1 VIPYGRQD
9 ISDEDVAA
17 VVAALR
23 SDFIT
28 QGPAIDAFEAALA
41 SYVGAADAVAVC
53 NATAALHIAYLALGL
68 GPGDRLWTA
77 PNTFV
82 ATANAARFCG
92 AEVDFVDIA
101 SDTYLMDVGSLAA
114 RLARARRQSRL
125 PKIVAPV
132 HFAGQS
138 CDMRAIRALADD
150 YGFKIVED
158 AAHAIGADYLDR
170 KVGDCR
176 FSDLAV
182 FSFHPVKIVTTAE
195 GGVVTVNDPAL
206 AVRLRELRSHGT
218 TREASRME
226 GPTEGPWY
234 YQQIDLGYNYRM
246 TDLQAAL
253 GSSQMKRIDAFVAR
267 RRALATRYDETFANL
282 PLIRPAQGVDGR
294 SAFHLYP
301 IQLHLDAIGRTRR
314 EIFESLRAAG
324 IGVNVHYIPVHLQ
337 PYYRRRGFKP
347 GDFPE
352 AERYYE
358 RAISIPLFAAMTDA
372 EQQEVI
378 ARLSETLLA
387 RAA

>member
-17 VVAALR
+17 VVATLR

-28 QGPAIDAFEAALA
+28 QGPAIDAFEKNLAA
-41 SYVGAADAVAVC
+41 YVGAKQAVAVC

-68 GPGDRLWTA
+68 VPGDRLWTV

-82 ATANAARFCG
+82 ATANAARYCG

-101 SDTYLMDVGSLAA
+101 ADTYLMDVDALAS
-114 RLARARRQSRL
+114 RLAKAKRQGRL

-138 CDMRAIRALADD
+138 CDVRAIRALADD

-158 AAHAIGADYLDR
+158 AAHAIGADYLNR

-176 FSDLAV
+176 YSDLCV
-182 FSFHPVKIVTTAE
+182 FSFHPVKIITTGE
-195 GGVVTVNDPAL
+195 GGVVTVNDPQA
-206 AVRLRELRSHGT
+206 AMRLRELRSHGT
-218 TREASRME
+218 TRDPARME
-226 GPTEGPWY
+226 GPSEGAWY
-234 YQQIDLGYNYRM
+234 YQQIDLGLNYRM
-246 TDLQAAL
+246 TDMQAAL
-253 GSSQMKRIDAFVAR
+253 GTSQMQRIDAFVAR
-267 RRALATRYDETFANL
+267 RRALAARYDEKLAGL
-282 PLIRPAQGVDGR
+282 PLLKPVQSPDGK
-294 SAFHLYP
+294 SAYHLYP
-301 IQLHLDAIGRTRR
+301 IQLDLETIGRTRR
-314 EIFESLRAAG
+314 EIFDALRASG

-347 GDFPE
+347 GDFPI

-358 RAISIPLFAAMTDA
+358 RALSIPLFAGMTDA
-372 EQQEVI
+372 ELAEVV
-378 ARLSETLLA
+378 ARLGDALDA
-387 RAA
+387 PQA

>member
-1 VIPYGRQD
+1 MIPYGRQD

-28 QGPAIDAFEAALA
+28 QGPAIDGFETALA
-41 SYVGAADAVAVC
+41 RYVGAAQAVAVC
-53 NATAALHIAYLALGL
+53 NATAALHIAYLALDL
-68 GPGDRLWTA
+68 GPGDVLWTV

-82 ATANAARFCG
+82 ATANAARYCG
-92 AEVDFVDIA
+92 ADVDFVDI
-101 SDTYLMDVGSLAA
+101 SPDTYLMDAAALSAKLAM
-114 RLARARRQSRL
+114 ARRQGRL

-138 CDMRAIRALADD
+138 CDMRAIRALADE

-176 FSDLAV
+176 YSDLTV
-182 FSFHPVKIVTTAE
+182 FSFHPVKIITTAE

-206 AVRLRELRSHGT
+206 ATRLRELRSHGT
-218 TREASRME
+218 TRDPARME
-226 GPTEGPWY
+226 GASEGPWY
-234 YQQIDLGYNYRM
+234 YQQVALGLNYRI

-253 GSSQMKRIDAFVAR
+253 GQSQLKRIDAFVAR
-267 RRALATRYDETFANL
+267 RRALAERYDRMLAAL
-282 PLIRPAQGVDGR
+282 PMIRPAQRPDGR

-301 IQLHLDAIGRTRR
+301 IQLRLEAIGKTRR
-314 EIFESLRAAG
+314 EVFESLRAAG

-337 PYYRRRGFKP
+337 PYYRRFGFKD

-352 AERYYE
+352 SERYYQ
-358 RAISIPLFAAMTDA
+358 RAISIPLFAGMTDA
-372 EQQEVI
+372 EQDEVV
-378 ARLSETLLA
+378 ARLSDVVLA

>member
-28 QGPAIDAFEAALA
+28 QGPAIDAFEKALA
-41 SYVGAADAVAVC
+41 AYVGAKQAVAVC

-68 GPGDRLWTA
+68 VPGDRLWTV

-82 ATANAARFCG
+82 ATANAARYCG
-92 AEVDFVDIA
+92 AEVDFVDISA
-101 SDTYLMDVGSLAA
+101 DTYLMDVEALSN
-114 RLARARRQSRL
+114 RLAKAKRQGRL

-158 AAHAIGADYLDR
+158 AAHAIGADYLDG

-176 FSDLAV
+176 YSDLCV
-182 FSFHPVKIVTTAE
+182 FSFHPVKIITTAE
-195 GGVVTVNDPAL
+195 GGVVTANDPQL
-206 AVRLRELRSHGT
+206 AIRLRELRSHGT
-218 TREASRME
+218 TRDPARME
-226 GPTEGPWY
+226 GPSEGAWY
-234 YQQIDLGYNYRM
+234 YQQIDLGLNYRM

-253 GSSQMKRIDAFVAR
+253 GSSQMRRIDSFVAR
-267 RRALATRYDETFANL
+267 RRALAARYDEKLVGL
-282 PLIRPAQGVDGR
+282 PLFPPAQSPDGK
-294 SAFHLYP
+294 SAYHLYP
-301 IQLHLDAIGRTRR
+301 IQLDLESIGRTRR
-314 EIFESLRAAG
+314 EVFDDLRAAG

-337 PYYRRRGFKP
+337 PYYRRRGFKA
-347 GDFPE
+347 GDYPV

-358 RAISIPLFAAMTDA
+358 RALSVPLFAGMTDA
-372 EQQEVI
+372 EHDEVV
-378 ARLSETLLA
+378 ARLTDALTP

>member
-28 QGPAIDAFEAALA
+28 QGPAIRVFEASLA
-41 SYVGAADAVAVC
+41 GYVGAAHAVAVC

-68 GPGDRLWTA
+68 GPGDRLWTT

-82 ATANAARFCG
+82 ATANAARICG

-101 SDTYLMDVGSLAA
+101 SDTYLMDVDGLAA
-114 RLARARRQSRL
+114 RLARARRQGRL

-150 YGFKIVED
+150 YSFKIVED

-182 FSFHPVKIVTTAE
+182 FSFHPVKIITTAE
-195 GGVVTVNDPAL
+195 GGVVMVNDPAL
-206 AVRLRELRSHGT
+206 AARLRELRSHGT
-218 TREASRME
+218 TREVSRME
-226 GPTEGPWY
+226 GASEGPWY
-234 YQQIDLGYNYRM
+234 YQQIDLGFNYRM

-253 GSSQMKRIDAFVAR
+253 GSSQMRRIDAFLAR
-267 RRALATRYDETFANL
+267 RRALAARYDAALANL
-282 PLIRPAQGVDGR
+282 PLVRPVQSPDGR

-301 IQLHLDAIGRTRR
+301 IQLHLEAIGRSRR
-314 EIFESLRAAG
+314 DIFESLRAAG

>member
-9 ISDEDVAA
+9 IDDDDVAA

-28 QGPAIDAFEAALA
+28 QGPAIRAFETAVAR
-41 SYVGAADAVAVC
+41 YVGAPHAVAVC
-53 NATAALHIAYLALGL
+53 NATAALHIAYLSLGL
-68 GPGDRLWTA
+68 SAGDRLWTV

-82 ATANAARFCG
+82 STANAARLCG
-92 AEVDFVDIA
+92 AEVDFVDITG
-101 SDTYLMDVGSLAA
+101 DTYVMDVEALAA
-114 RLARARRQSRL
+114 KLAHARRQGRL

-138 CDMRAIRALADD
+138 CDMRAIAALARD

-158 AAHAIGADYLDR
+158 AAHAIGADYLGG

-176 FSDLAV
+176 FSDLCV

-195 GGVVTVNDPAL
+195 GGIVTAKDPAL
-206 AVRLRELRSHGT
+206 ATRLGELRSHGT
-218 TREASRME
+218 TRDPSRMD
-226 GPTEGPWY
+226 GPSEGPWY
-234 YQQIDLGYNYRM
+234 YQQIELGLNYRM

-253 GSSQMKRIDAFVAR
+253 GASQMKRIDAFVER
-267 RRALATRYDETFANL
+267 RRALAARYDEELANL
-282 PLIRPAQGVDGR
+282 PLILPAQNPDGR
-294 SAFHLYP
+294 SAYHLYP
-301 IQLHLDAIGRTRR
+301 VQLRLETIGRTRR
-314 EIFESLRAAG
+314 EVFDSLRAAG

-347 GDFPE
+347 GDFPQS
-352 AERYYE
+352 ERYYE

-372 EQQEVI
+372 EHDEVV

>member
-1 VIPYGRQD
+1 MIPYGRQD
-9 ISDEDVAA
+9 IDDDDVAA

-28 QGPAIDAFEAALA
+28 QGPAIRAFETAVAR
-41 SYVGAADAVAVC
+41 YVGAPHAVAVC
-53 NATAALHIAYLALGL
+53 NATAALHIAYLSLGL
-68 GPGDRLWTA
+68 SAGDRLWTV

-82 ATANAARFCG
+82 STANAARLCG
-92 AEVDFVDIA
+92 AEVDFVDITG
-101 SDTYLMDVGSLAA
+101 DTYVMDVEALAA
-114 RLARARRQSRL
+114 KLAHARRQGRL
-125 PKIVAPV
+125 PKVVAPV

-138 CDMRAIRALADD
+138 CDMRAIAALARD

-158 AAHAIGADYLDR
+158 AAHAIGADYLGG

-176 FSDLAV
+176 FSDLCV

-195 GGVVTVNDPAL
+195 GGIVTAKDPAL
-206 AVRLRELRSHGT
+206 ATRLGELRSHGT
-218 TREASRME
+218 TRDPSRMD
-226 GPTEGPWY
+226 GPSEGPWY
-234 YQQIDLGYNYRM
+234 YQQIELGLNYRM

-253 GSSQMKRIDAFVAR
+253 GASQMKRIDAFVER
-267 RRALATRYDETFANL
+267 RRALAARYDEELANL
-282 PLIRPAQGVDGR
+282 PLILPAQNPDGR
-294 SAFHLYP
+294 SAYHLYP
-301 IQLHLDAIGRTRR
+301 VQLRLETIGRTRR
-314 EIFESLRAAG
+314 EVFDSLRAAG

-347 GDFPE
+347 GDFPQS
-352 AERYYE
+352 ERYYE

-372 EQQEVI
+372 EHDEVV

>member
-28 QGPAIDAFEAALA
+28 QGPAIRVFEASLA
-41 SYVGAADAVAVC
+41 GYVGAAHAVAVC

-68 GPGDRLWTA
+68 GPGDRLWTT

-82 ATANAARFCG
+82 ATANAARICG

-101 SDTYLMDVGSLAA
+101 SDTYLMDVDGLAA
-114 RLARARRQSRL
+114 RLARARRQGRL

-150 YGFKIVED
+150 YSFKIVED

-182 FSFHPVKIVTTAE
+182 FSFHPVKIITTGE
-195 GGVVTVNDPAL
+195 GGVALTNDAEL
-206 AVRLRELRSHGT
+206 AHRMAMFRSHGI
-218 TREASRME
+218 TRDPARLERKGE
-226 GPTEGPWY
+226 GAY
-234 YQQIDLGYNYRM
+234 YYEQQMLGYNYRM
-246 TDLQAAL
+246 IELEAAL
-253 GSSQMKRIDAFVAR
+253 GLSQLTRLDEFVERRNQIAR
-267 RRALATRYDETFANL
+267 RYDSLLSGL
-282 PLIRPAQGVDGR
+282 PIVTPVVQQDRR
-294 SAFHLYP
+294 SSFHLYVVRLP
-301 IQLHLDAIGRTRR
+301 KREPVRHRKVFDAMR
-314 EIFESLRAAG
+314 SAG
-324 IGVNVHYIPVHLQ
+324 VGVNLHYMPVHLQ
-337 PYYRRRGFKP
+337 PDFRRLGFRP
-347 GDFPE
+347 GMFEESESYGETALSLPMFP
-352 AERYYE
+352 A
-358 RAISIPLFAAMTDA
+358 LTDRDQDHVV
-372 EQQEVI
+372 ES
-378 ARLSETLLA
+378 LSKALENS
-387 RAA
+387 

>member
-9 ISDEDVAA
+9 IDEDDVAA

-28 QGPAIDAFEAALA
+28 QGPAIDAFEAAVA
-41 SYVGAADAVAVC
+41 RYVGAPHAVAVC
-53 NATAALHIAYLALGL
+53 NATAALHVAYLSLGL
-68 GPGDRLWTA
+68 SAGDRLWTV

-101 SDTYLMDVGSLAA
+101 GDTYLMDVEALAGK
-114 RLARARRQSRL
+114 LAQARRHGRL
-125 PKIVAPV
+125 PKVVAPV

-158 AAHAIGADYLDR
+158 AAHAIGADYLDG

-176 FSDLAV
+176 FSDLCV
-182 FSFHPVKIVTTAE
+182 FSFHPVKIVTTGE
-195 GGVVTVNDPAL
+195 GGIVTTKDPAL
-206 AVRLRELRSHGT
+206 AKRLGELRSHGT
-218 TREASRME
+218 TRDPSRMD
-226 GPTEGPWY
+226 GPSEGPWY
-234 YQQIDLGYNYRM
+234 YQQIELGLNYRM

-253 GSSQMKRIDAFVAR
+253 GASQMKRIDAFVAR
-267 RRALATRYDETFANL
+267 RRALAARYDEALATL
-282 PLIRPAQGVDGR
+282 PLVLPAQNPDGR

-301 IQLHLDAIGRTRR
+301 IQLRLETIGRTRR
-314 EIFESLRAAG
+314 EIFDRLRAAG

-347 GDFPE
+347 GDFPQS
-352 AERYYE
+352 ERYYE
-358 RAISIPLFAAMTDA
+358 RAISIPLFAAMTDS
-372 EQQEVI
+372 EQSEVV

-387 RAA
+387 QAA

>member
-1 VIPYGRQD
+1 MIPYGRQD

-28 QGPAIDAFEAALA
+28 QGPAVDDFEKALA
-41 SYVGAADAVAVC
+41 SYVGAGDAVAVC
-53 NATAALHIAYLALGL
+53 NATAALHIAYLALDL
-68 GPGDRLWTA
+68 GPGDVLWTV

-82 ATANAARFCG
+82 ATANGARYCG
-92 AEVDFVDIA
+92 AEVDFVDIS
-101 SDTYLMDVGSLAA
+101 SDTYLMDVDA
-114 RLARARRQSRL
+114 LARKLADARRQGRL

-138 CDMRAIRALADD
+138 CDMRAIRALADE

-176 FSDLAV
+176 YSDLTV
-182 FSFHPVKIVTTAE
+182 FSFHPVKIITTAE

-206 AVRLRELRSHGT
+206 ASRLRELRSHGT
-218 TREASRME
+218 TRDPARME
-226 GPTEGPWY
+226 GASEGPWY
-234 YQQIDLGYNYRM
+234 YQQITLGLNYRI

-253 GSSQMKRIDAFVAR
+253 GQSQLKRIAAFIAR
-267 RRALATRYDETFANL
+267 RRALATRYDKALASL
-282 PLIRPAQGVDGR
+282 PLITPAQRPDGR

-301 IQLHLDAIGRTRR
+301 VQLRLETIGRSRR
-314 EIFESLRAAG
+314 EVFEHLRAAG

-337 PYYRRRGFKP
+337 PYYRRLGFKA
-347 GDFPE
+347 GDFPK
-352 AERYYE
+352 AEDYYR
-358 RAISIPLFAAMTDA
+358 RAISIPLFAGMTDA
-372 EQQEVI
+372 EQDEVV
-378 ARLSETLLA
+378 ARLSDVLLA
-387 RAA
+387 KAA